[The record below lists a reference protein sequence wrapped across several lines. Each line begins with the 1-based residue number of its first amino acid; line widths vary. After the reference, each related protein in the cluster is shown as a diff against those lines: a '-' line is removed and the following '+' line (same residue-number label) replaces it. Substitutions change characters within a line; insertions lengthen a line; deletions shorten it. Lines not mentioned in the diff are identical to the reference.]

1 MLIELKKKPNG
12 VELEV
17 FHKIK
22 ILDLMDIE
30 GIIMKENI
38 PYTKIR
44 VGDVIQLD
52 QSLFKTGKEP
62 KYLSIQRKH
71 LTEMN
76 VLHYLF

>member
-1 MLIELKKKPNG
+1 
-12 VELEV
+12 
-17 FHKIK
+17 
-22 ILDLMDIE
+22 
-30 GIIMKENI
+30 MKENI
-38 PYTKIR
+38 PYTKIK

-76 VLHYLF
+76 VLHYYFNYCFIKYLILLLC